1 MMTLL
6 YKLPALRFLQ
16 LTLGRKSIAIYLIVL
31 TLLAIYIPTTAVAT
45 RVTAKKI
52 IEYGWDAPTP
62 DFFRQQIGQ
71 MEQRPFD
78 GVILKLN
85 AGKEVF
91 KKTAYP
97 SAAFTQDRRDL
108 AATKSSRLTDNFVV
122 MWSGMDAGWDWFN
135 DADWSAAEKNIQ
147 NFARTAKAGGFRG
160 IAFDSE
166 PYTSNP
172 WKYRQ
177 QPQQQSKTFARYQQ
191 QVRKRGAQFMRAIQA
206 SQPQAQVLTF
216 GLLSWLKDVWSQPI
230 STANLQQQLA
240 NHDYGLWPAFIN
252 GMLDAARFSFRDA
265 PRTGVTI
272 IDGNEWAY
280 YYYKADWFD
289 AARQGIFER
298 ARVLVAP
305 SNSSKYGKYVKLGQ
319 AVYADLI
326 LDRFPDPLKDPRV
339 GKTTQHFLS
348 PADRLRLLEHNIYHS
363 LRTTDRYTWFYSES
377 ADWWQNRIPPGA
389 EAAIDRAQAKIKAGK
404 PLGFDLAPAV
414 DKAIKQCQA
423 VSQNC

>member
-6 YKLPALRFLQ
+6 RKLPALRFLQ

-31 TLLAIYIPTTAVAT
+31 ILAIYIPTTAVVT
-45 RVTAKKI
+45 RVAPKKL

-62 DFFRQQIGQ
+62 NFFRQHIRQ
-71 MEQRPFD
+71 MEQHPFD

-97 SAAFTQDRRDL
+97 NAAFTQDRRDL

-135 DADWSAAEKNIQ
+135 NADWAAASKNIQ
-147 NFARTAKAGGFRG
+147 NFAKTAKAGGFRG

-177 QPQQQSKTFARYQQ
+177 QPQQQSKTFAQYQQ
-191 QVRKRGAQFMRAIQA
+191 QVRKRGAQFMQTLQTT
-206 SQPQAQVLTF
+206 QPGTQVLTF
-216 GLLSWLKDVWSQPI
+216 GLLSWLKDLSAAP
-230 STANLQQQLA
+230 TTKTKLQQQLA

-252 GMLDAARFSFRDA
+252 GMLDVAR
-265 PRTGVTI
+265 PGVAI

-289 AARQGIFER
+289 ATRNAIFNKARIF
-298 ARVLVAP
+298 VAP
-305 SNSSKYGKYVKLGQ
+305 SNSGKYDKYVKLGQ
-319 AVYADLI
+319 SVYSDLV
-326 LDRFPDPLKDPRV
+326 LDLFPDPLKDPRA

-348 PADRLRLLEHNIYHS
+348 PADRLRLLEHNLYHS

-377 ADWWQNRIPPGA
+377 ADWWQNRIPTGA
-389 EAAIDRAQAKIKAGK
+389 EAAIDRAKAKIQARK
-404 PLGFDLAPAV
+404 PLGFDLAPLV

>member
-6 YKLPALRFLQ
+6 RKLPALRFLQ
-16 LTLGRKSIAIYLIVL
+16 LTLGRKSIVIYLIVF
-31 TLLAIYIPTTAVAT
+31 TLLAIYLPTTAVVT
-45 RVTAKKI
+45 RVAAKKI

-62 DFFRQQIGQ
+62 NFFRQQIRQ

-78 GVILKLN
+78 GVMLKLN

-91 KKTAYP
+91 KKKAYP
-97 SAAFTQDRRDL
+97 NAAFTQDRRDL
-108 AATKSSRLTDNFVV
+108 AATTSSRLTDNFVV

-135 DADWSAAEKNIQ
+135 NADWAAAEKNIQ
-147 NFARTAKAGGFRG
+147 NFAKTAKAGGFRG

-166 PYTSNP
+166 PYTTSSP

-177 QPQQQSKTFARYQQ
+177 QPQQQRKTFAQYQQ
-191 QVRKRGAQFMRAIQA
+191 QVRKRGAQFMQTLQA
-206 SQPQAQVLTF
+206 TQPQAQVLTF
-216 GLLSWLKDVWSQPI
+216 GLLSWLKDLWSNPVDR
-230 STANLQQQLA
+230 ANLQQQLA

-252 GMLDAARFSFRDA
+252 GMLDAARS
-265 PRTGVTI
+265 GVTI

-280 YYYKADWFD
+280 YYYKTDWFD
-289 AARQGIFER
+289 AARDAISNKARIFVES
-298 ARVLVAP
+298 
-305 SNSSKYGKYVKLGQ
+305 SNASKYGKYVKLGQ
-319 AVYADLI
+319 AVYSDLI
-326 LDRFPDPLKDPRV
+326 LDRFPDPLKDPRA

-363 LRTTDRYTWFYSES
+363 LRTTDRYTWLYSES

-389 EAAIDRAQAKIKAGK
+389 EAAIDRAKAKIQAGK

-414 DKAIKQCQA
+414 DRAVKQCQA

>member
-1 MMTLL
+1 MITLL
-6 YKLPALRFLQ
+6 RKLPAVRFLQ
-16 LTLGRKSIAIYLIVL
+16 LTLGRKSLVIYLIVL
-31 TLLAIYIPTTAVAT
+31 ILAIYIPTTVVAT
-45 RVTAKKI
+45 RVAPKKL

-62 DFFRQQIGQ
+62 NFFRKQIRQ
-71 MEQRPFD
+71 MEQQPFD

-97 SAAFTQDRRDL
+97 NAAFTQDRRDL

-122 MWSGMDAGWDWFN
+122 MWSGMDAGWDWFSN
-135 DADWSAAEKNIQ
+135 ADWTAAEKNIQ
-147 NFARTAKAGGFRG
+147 NFAKTARAGGFRG

-166 PYTSNP
+166 PYTSTSP

-177 QPQQQSKTFARYQQ
+177 QPQQQSKTFSQYQQ
-191 QVRKRGAQFMRAIQA
+191 QVRKRGAQFMRTLQA
-206 SQPQAQVLTF
+206 TQPETQVLAF
-216 GLLSWLKDVWSQPI
+216 GLLSWLKDLWAAPT
-230 STANLQQQLA
+230 TAAKLQQQLA
-240 NHDYGLWPAFIN
+240 SHDYGLWPAFIN
-252 GMLDAARFSFRDA
+252 GMLDVARPGTA
-265 PRTGVTI
+265 I

-289 AARQGIFER
+289 AARKSIFNK
-298 ARVLVAP
+298 ARIFVAP
-305 SNSSKYGKYVKLGQ
+305 SNSSRYDKYVKLGQ
-319 AVYADLI
+319 AVYLDLV
-326 LDRFPDPLKDPRV
+326 LDSFPDPLKDPRV

-377 ADWWQNRIPPGA
+377 ADWWQNRVPTGA
-389 EAAIDRAQAKIKAGK
+389 AAAIGRAKAKIQARK
-404 PLGFDLAPAV
+404 PLGFDLVPVV